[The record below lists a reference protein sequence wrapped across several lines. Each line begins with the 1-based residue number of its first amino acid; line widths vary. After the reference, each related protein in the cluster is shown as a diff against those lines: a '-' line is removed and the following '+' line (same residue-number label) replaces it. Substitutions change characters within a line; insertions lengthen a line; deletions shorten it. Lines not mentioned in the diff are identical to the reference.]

1 MDFPLFKTKIKGL
14 NKKFDLN
21 SPQGRKEYFLAKAGA
36 EIEKLNQYLATNAFI
51 AYMLGK
57 KGSGKGTY
65 AQLFEEIFGENK
77 VYQLSIGDIVRKWH
91 KVVLEEKH
99 GREKIMVAL
108 DKGRYRGFIS
118 KEEGV
123 ERLLGRSMTKL
134 LPSEFILALLKAEIT
149 ALGKRALFI
158 DGFPRGMDQ
167 VSYSLFFR
175 DLIGYRDDPDIF
187 VLIDIPE
194 IVIDERMKYRR
205 VCPLCQ
211 NTRNI
216 KLLPT
221 SKIGFDKDKKEFY
234 LICDNPVCEGERMI
248 AKEGVELGLAGL
260 RERLDNDANLMSQA
274 MSLYGIPRILLR
286 NHLPAD
292 KALELAD
299 DYEITPE
306 YSYEWDEK
314 QNKAIVKE
322 KSWVFPDDSG
332 VPSVSFL
339 APPVALSLIKQ
350 LVEVLNL

>member
-1 MDFPLFKTKIKGL
+1 MDFPLFKTKAPGL
-14 NKKFDLN
+14 NRKFDIN
-21 SPQGRKEYFLAKAGA
+21 SPKGRKEYFQAKAGQ
-36 EIEKLNQYLATNAFI
+36 EIEKLKNYLAEKTFI
-51 AYMLGK
+51 VYMLGK

-65 AQLFEEIFGENK
+65 AQLLEEIFGEDK
-77 VYQLSIGDIVRKWH
+77 VYQFSIGDTVRKWH
-91 KVVLEEKH
+91 KIVLEEKD
-99 GREKIMVAL
+99 GKEKLFQAL

-123 ERLLGRSMTKL
+123 ERLLGRTMTKL
-134 LPSEFILALLKAEIT
+134 LPSEFILALLKTEIDS
-149 ALGKRALFI
+149 LGRKALFI

-211 NTRNI
+211 NTRNV

-221 SKIGFDKDKKEFY
+221 SQIGFDKDKKEFY
-234 LICDNPVCEGERMI
+234 LICDNPVCKGERMI
-248 AKEGVELGLAGL
+248 AKEGAELGLSGL
-260 RERLDNDANLMSQA
+260 RERLDNDASLMNQA
-274 MSLYGIPRILLR
+274 MTLYGIPRILLR

-314 QNKAIVKE
+314 ENKAIVKE

-350 LVEVLNL
+350 LVAVLNL